1 MLRPEDISHLVRS
14 GEIAASGKLGIAFSL
29 TSVGGYVDAVGYIA
43 LFQIFTA
50 NMSGNSIHIGMGLSQ
65 SNPLDMLRPLC
76 AVSSYVVAMILTRIA
91 IGVAGRARLR
101 RIASFTLGA
110 EALLLLVFFQA
121 TPSMHLG
128 QIVDL
133 RSPAYFGLVALL
145 AFSMGIQT
153 GTLTQTG
160 ALTVYTTFVAGTLTK
175 FSETFAKCLF
185 WLYDELRS
193 RRKISY
199 IVGSAKRLE
208 DVRETISLASIW
220 ICYVVGAALG
230 AIAKRRWELKCL
242 YIPVVMLA
250 CVYHHCRPILSHC
263 RSRGRSAGNV
273 SPEPRA
279 CFQFFCM
286 HTRAM
291 RLAPTR
297 ASSPP

>member
-1 MLRPEDISHLVRS
+1 MLLPGDISHLVRS

-29 TSVGGYVDAVGYIA
+29 TSVGGYVDAVGYIV

-50 NMSGNSIHIGMGLSQ
+50 NMSGNSVHIGMGLSQ
-65 SNPLDMLRPLC
+65 SNLLDMLRPLC

-110 EALLLLVFFQA
+110 EALLLLVFSQA
-121 TPSMHLG
+121 TPTMHLG

-145 AFSMGIQT
+145 ALSMGIQT

-160 ALTVYTTFVAGTLTK
+160 ALTVYTTFVTGTLTK
-175 FSETFAKCLF
+175 FSETFANCLF

-199 IVGSAKRLE
+199 IVGLAKRQE

-242 YIPVVMLA
+242 YIPVVML
-250 CVYHHCRPILSHC
+250 VFIII
-263 RSRGRSAGNV
+263 V
-273 SPEPRA
+273 D
-279 CFQFFCM
+279 QFFPIAVQEEEAQG
-286 HTRAM
+286 T
-291 RLAPTR
+291 
-297 ASSPP
+297 